1 MKWLSRKPTIITA
14 VSLVVVLTAAV
25 VLWNVSSSR
34 TFQFFGELVHR
45 VETGEKVVALT
56 FDDGPDPA
64 GAQATLDVLADRQ
77 VPATFFLNGSGLAQ
91 YPELG
96 RKIAAAGHE
105 IGNHT
110 YSHERMVLVSP
121 GFVAKEVEDTDALIR
136 ATGYRGPIH
145 FRPPNGKKLF
155 TLPYYLAEHGRTT
168 VMWDVEP
175 DSAGAR
181 TAEAIET
188 EVLTRTK
195 PGSIILLHSM
205 FAGREQT
212 RQALGPVVD
221 GLKERGFRFVTVS
234 ALLDA
239 ARPGA

>member
-14 VSLVVVLTAAV
+14 SILVVALTAAV

-45 VETGEKVVALT
+45 VETTDKVVALT

-64 GAQATLDVLADRQ
+64 GAQQVLDTLARQ
-77 VPATFFLNGSGLAQ
+77 EVTATFFLMGRDLDKH
-91 YPELG
+91 PELG
-96 RKIAAAGHE
+96 RKIAEAGHE

-110 YSHERMVLVSP
+110 YNHERMVGVTP
-121 GFVAKEVEDTDALIR
+121 ATVAREIEDTDQKIR
-136 ATGYRGPIH
+136 ATGYSKDIH

-155 TLPYYLAEHGRTT
+155 ALPHYLSKHNRTT

-175 DSAGAR
+175 DSNG
-181 TAEAIET
+181 TPTKEQILTGTLNET
-188 EVLTRTK
+188 R
-195 PGSIILLHSM
+195 PGSIILLHPMYST
-205 FAGREQT
+205 REPT
-212 RQALGPVVD
+212 RQALEPIIT

-234 ALLDA
+234 ALLGQA
-239 ARPGA
+239 

>member
-45 VETGEKVVALT
+45 VETTEKVVALT

-64 GAQATLDVLADRQ
+64 GAQETLDILAQKQ
-77 VPATFFLNGSGLAQ
+77 VPATFFLMGRDLQ
-91 YPELG
+91 KHPELG
-96 RKIAAAGHE
+96 RKIADAGHE

-110 YSHERMVLVSP
+110 YSHERMVGVTP
-121 GFVAKEVEDTDALIR
+121 GFVAKEIEDTDALIR
-136 ATGYRGPIH
+136 ATGYQKPIH

-155 TLPYYLAEHGRTT
+155 ALPYYLSEHDRTT

-175 DSAGAR
+175 DSAG
-181 TAEAIET
+181 TPTQQQIT
-188 EVLTRTK
+188 NDVLSQTK
-195 PGSIILLHSM
+195 PGSIVLLHPMYAS
-205 FAGREQT
+205 RTST
-212 RQALGPVVD
+212 RQALGPIID

-234 ALLDA
+234 ALLDQA
-239 ARPGA
+239 